1 MTLMFSLLF
10 PCQSDTESG
19 FSTSGN
25 TTVNPDSLTGSTD
38 EGSTEGSNPTSL
50 NPVVSGLDGSFVE
63 DETGVVLEMHVYVED
78 PQGDILNGM
87 LEVDYQ
93 WGDNTDSTQMD
104 IDGGTV
110 LIEEGEVT
118 FFILDVDDTSTYE
131 VFVTVYDE
139 QRNSSEEVSAE
150 ILPAG
155 SNEQ

>member
-1 MTLMFSLLF
+1 MTLIFSLF
-10 PCQSDTESG
+10 FACQSDTESG

-25 TTVNPDSLTGSTD
+25 TNVNPDSLTGGTDEESTD
-38 EGSTEGSNPTSL
+38 PSNPTSL
-50 NPVVSGLDGSFVE
+50 NPVVSGMDGSFVE
-63 DETGVVLEMHVYVED
+63 DDNGLSLEMHVYVED

-93 WGDNTDSTQMD
+93 WGDNTGSTQMD
-104 IDGGTV
+104 IDGGIV
-110 LIEEGEVT
+110 LIEAGEVT
-118 FFILDVDDTSTYE
+118 FFILDVDDTSSYE